1 MRVATSVT
9 TVDLYPYLIIIG
21 GSILIAS
28 ARMLFHYRKQSLR
41 GQELIR
47 LNEKLEYDLPDFLR
61 LCWPILLDGRFVGM
75 SWELDWFGTKLSNT
89 EGEEKGN
96 IIENRFEVQEIY
108 VDVRLYHEQKG
119 WDQQHFT
126 ETLAENFFLLVRMN
140 MWIKLGS
147 TERAFDQAARVNVFL
162 QHDVKNMIQL
172 LGLMSDHCNN
182 SEQGKERELVQSLQQ
197 TIPAVRDRAK
207 HMLSEL
213 TDASSSSK
221 EPEQE
226 IPVIQLDEVF
236 AETALIYN
244 LRLSIRG
251 KAEVTARKESLQSII
266 DNLLGNYSYQD
277 RKDDQNNV
285 ELKVNFKIKK
295 NQVITTIHD
304 VNGAPCLW
312 PERLFEPF
320 WSELGMGRGIGLYQ
334 AKHLAESAGGT
345 LSVTSGTN
353 EPLKFLLSLPNKADG
368 M

>member
-1 MRVATSVT
+1 MT

-28 ARMLFHYRKQSLR
+28 ARMLFHYRKQSSR

-75 SWELDWFGTKLSNT
+75 SWELDWFGTRLSNI
-89 EGEEKGN
+89 EGSQRGNVIEK
-96 IIENRFEVQEIY
+96 RFEVQEIH

-182 SEQGKERELVQSLQQ
+182 TEEGQEKELVKSLQQ
-197 TIPAVRDRAK
+197 TIPAVRDRAR

-213 TDASSSSK
+213 SENTSDTK
-221 EPEQE
+221 ETEQE
-226 IPVIQLDEVF
+226 APVIRLDK
-236 AETALIYN
+236 ALSETALIYN
-244 LRLSIRG
+244 LPISINGQASVSIR
-251 KAEVTARKESLQSII
+251 KENLQSII

-277 RKDDQNNV
+277 RKSGENLV
-285 ELKVNFKIKK
+285 ELEVKLAVKDGQIF
-295 NQVITTIHD
+295 TTISD
-304 VNGAPCLW
+304 PKGQPCLW

-334 AKHLAESAGGT
+334 AKHLAENSGGT
-345 LSVTSGTN
+345 LSITSDAN
-353 EPLKFLLSLPNKADG
+353 EPLKFVLTLPQHS
-368 M
+368 

>member
-1 MRVATSVT
+1 VT

-28 ARMLFHYRKQSLR
+28 ARMLFHYRKQSSR

-75 SWELDWFGTKLSNT
+75 FWELNWFGTTLSNS
-89 EGEEKGN
+89 EGSEKGN
-96 IIENRFEVQEIY
+96 VIEKRFEVQEIY
-108 VDVRLYHEQKG
+108 VNVRLYHEQKG

-182 SEQGKERELVQSLQQ
+182 SEQGKEKELVQSLQQ

-207 HMLSEL
+207 HMLNEL
-213 TDASSSSK
+213 MDKSIDPSQ
-221 EPEQE
+221 PEVDLPS
-226 IPVIQLDEVF
+226 IKLDETLQ
-236 AETALIYN
+236 ETALIYN
-244 LRLSIRG
+244 LPIIIHGSASVSIR
-251 KAEVTARKESLQSII
+251 KENLQSII

-277 RKDDQNNV
+277 RKND
-285 ELKVNFKIKK
+285 LK
-295 NQVITTIHD
+295 D
-304 VNGAPCLW
+304 V
-312 PERLFEPF
+312 R
-320 WSELGMGRGIGLYQ
+320 
-334 AKHLAESAGGT
+334 
-345 LSVTSGTN
+345 
-353 EPLKFLLSLPNKADG
+353 
-368 M
+368 

>member
-1 MRVATSVT
+1 MPVT

-75 SWELDWFGTKLSNT
+75 TWELDWFGTRLSNQ
-89 EGEEKGN
+89 EGEPKGTMIEKQ
-96 IIENRFEVQEIY
+96 FEVQE
-108 VDVRLYHEQKG
+108 VRVHVCLYHEQKG
-119 WDQQHFT
+119 WDQQHFS

-147 TERAFDQAARVNVFL
+147 TERAFDQAAKVNVFL

-182 SEQGKERELVQSLQQ
+182 AEEGKEKELVLSLQQ

-213 TDASSSSK
+213 KDDRSEGHQMGADL
-221 EPEQE
+221 PE
-226 IPVIQLDEVF
+226 IRLDQ
-236 AETALIYN
+236 ALQETALIYN
-244 LRLSIRG
+244 LSLQVQGEARVL
-251 KAEVTARKESLQSII
+251 VRKEDLQSII

-277 RKDDQNNV
+277 
-285 ELKVNFKIKK
+285 KK
-295 NQVITTIHD
+295 NAHKTVALQARIRTEGNMVNTSITD
-304 VNGAPCLW
+304 PNGEPCLW

-334 AKHLAESAGGT
+334 AKHLAEGSGGE
-345 LSVTSGTN
+345 LSVTSTRD
-353 EPLKFLLSLPNKADG
+353 EPLTFLLSLPQKTAQV
-368 M
+368 